1 MKKFLICLLALALLC
16 AGCVSALAEEK
27 IVRVTGNAAVTLAA
41 DTATLQIGVNT
52 KKDNVVEAQQENT
65 RVINAVIEALWQS
78 GVGEK
83 DIITSSFNVYSG
95 SDFSYDAQGKETRV
109 PYYEVDNMLNVTV
122 RDLSRIGAVLDAAV
136 QAGANSTYGISFS
149 STQENEAYLKALTR
163 AVEDAAAKAQTLAGA
178 AGKTLGDLLL
188 MDASQGNYYYGV
200 SNFYDAKEASA
211 GSAIVSGD
219 VSVSATVVLEY
230 EMK

>member
-52 KKDNVVEAQQENT
+52 KKDNVVEAQQENI
-65 RVINAVIEALWQS
+65 RVINAVIEALRQS

-83 DIITSSFNVYSG
+83 DIITSSFNVYS
-95 SDFSYDAQGKETRV
+95 SSEFSYDAQGKETRV
-109 PYYEVDNMLNVTV
+109 PYYEVNNMLNVTV
-122 RDLSRIGAVLDAAV
+122 RDLSQIGAVLDAAV

-178 AGKTLGDLLL
+178 AGQRLGDLLL

-200 SNFYDAKEASA
+200 SNFYDAKEASE

-230 EMK
+230 EIK